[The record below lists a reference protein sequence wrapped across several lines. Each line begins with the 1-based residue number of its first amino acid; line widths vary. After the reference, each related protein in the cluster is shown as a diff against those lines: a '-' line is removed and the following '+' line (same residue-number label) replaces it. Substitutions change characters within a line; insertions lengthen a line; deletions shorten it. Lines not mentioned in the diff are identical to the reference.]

1 MKPLRFRNEQSS
13 LLCDRRPQATY
24 EQFQIPIRLLNAA
37 VRYKETKGD
46 RRVLLELAI
55 E

>member
-24 EQFQIPIRLLNAA
+24 EKFQIPIRLMNAA

-46 RRVLLELAI
+46 RRVLLELPI